1 MEITRIFDFIYHQQ
15 QTCPQREAFG
25 ACVNGKWIFYSTDE
39 IVGLSRQLSTGLLKL
54 GLKKGDRVGM
64 ISYKNIPEWMIL
76 DLALMQIGVIGVP
89 VYPTISSREY
99 EYIFGEA
106 EINYCFVG
114 EGDLFDKVNK
124 VRQHIPSLK
133 EIYSFTE
140 QPGIKNWKSLLAEED
155 TVLLSSISEKILPDE
170 TATIIYTSGTTGD
183 PKGVMLSHENI
194 CSNILTIVAMIPIEA
209 GMSTLSFLPMCHVFE
224 KVVAYAYMYAG
235 TKVYFTGTD
244 NLGGETGDLAMV
256 KPHFFTAVPRL
267 LEKVYDKIYAR
278 GLGLNLALKVLFFW
292 ALKLT
297 DDYEFDKKFRG
308 IAAIKRN
315 IADRLI
321 YKKWRAALGGNVRG
335 IIVGSA
341 PCPAKII
348 RTFSAA
354 GIPVREGYGLTESS
368 PGIAINGFDPGTA
381 LIGTVGPVI
390 PGDSVFIDEKPGEY
404 RSGEGELVMT
414 GPNVMQGYYKKPAA
428 TAEMIKFIDGK
439 RWLYTGDIAMFVEGP
454 KGIPFIKITD
464 RKKELLKTSNGKYVA
479 PSPIEVKLKEN
490 FLIEQAMVVGD
501 NRKFVSA
508 LIVPYVDSLK
518 SWCENKQINWTGIEE
533 AISKTEVIERFQ
545 RIIDGINTELSHT
558 EQIKKFCLLTSPW
571 EATKVDG
578 SLPELTPTLK
588 IKRRVILGKFA
599 KDIEK
604 MYAG

>member
-1 MEITRIFDFIYHQQ
+1 MEIKRIFDFIYYQKQ
-15 QTCPQREAFG
+15 NCPQKEAFG
-25 ACVNGKWIFYSTDE
+25 TRVNGNWTFYSTDE
-39 IVGLSRQLSTGLLKL
+39 MLNLSRQLATGLLKL

-76 DLALMQIGVIGVP
+76 DLAIMQIGVIGVP

-99 EYIFGEA
+99 EYIFSEA

-114 EGDLFDKVNK
+114 DGDLFEKVNK
-124 VRQHIPSLK
+124 VKQNIPSLK
-133 EIYSFTE
+133 EIFSFYE
-140 QPGIKNWKSLLAEED
+140 QKEIRSWKNLLLEED
-155 TVLLSSISEKILPDE
+155 SVLINSISEKIRQDDI
-170 TATIIYTSGTTGD
+170 ATIIYTSGTTGN

-194 CSNILTIVAMIPIEA
+194 CSNILTIVAMIPIEP
-209 GMSTLSFLPMCHVFE
+209 GLSTLSFLPMCHVFE

-244 NLGGETGDLAMV
+244 NLGGETGDLAAV

-267 LEKVYDKIYAR
+267 LEKVYDKIYAK
-278 GLGLNLALKVLFFW
+278 GLGLKQPLKSLFFW

-297 DDYEFDKKFRG
+297 DAYEFDKKFYG
-308 IAAIKRN
+308 IEALERWV
-315 IADRLI
+315 ADRLI
-321 YKKWRAALGGNVRG
+321 YKKWRAALGGNVKG

-341 PCPAKII
+341 PCPVKII

-390 PGDSVFIDEKPGEY
+390 PGDTVIIDEKSGEY
-404 RSGEGELVMT
+404 RPGEGELVMT
-414 GPNVMQGYYKKPAA
+414 GPNVMLGYFKKPEA
-428 TAEMIKFIDGK
+428 TSEMVKTVDGK
-439 RWLYTGDIAMFVEGP
+439 KWLYTGDIGMFVQGP
-454 KGIPFIKITD
+454 GDRQFLKITD

-479 PSPIEVKLKEN
+479 PSPIEVILKEN

-518 SWCENKQINWTGIEE
+518 SWCENKQIAWISIEE
-533 AISKTEVIERFQ
+533 AIKNPEVIERFQ
-545 RIIDGINTELSHT
+545 RIIDTINTDLSHT
-558 EQIKKFCLLTSPW
+558 EQIKKFTLLSTQW
-571 EATKVDG
+571 EANKLDG

-588 IKRRVILGKFA
+588 IKRRVILEKYQE
-599 KDIEK
+599 DIEK
-604 MYAG
+604 MYL